1 MYQDD
6 RNEESC
12 TLIDAKRQSLRDYV
26 ACDENKREREF
37 EKRKREKGRVAWT
50 FLLLFLFPAN
60 FLLFTRAHV
69 QGEQRAEVLIAR
81 RTVIYVGCIRNSLG
95 QVADDV

>member
-1 MYQDD
+1 MRNGNRCEITLHAMYISAKE
-6 RNEESC
+6 NLKKGKGKKVESW
-12 TLIDAKRQSLRDYV
+12 S
-26 ACDENKREREF
+26 
-37 EKRKREKGRVAWT
+37 WT

-81 RTVIYVGCIRNSLG
+81 GTVIYVGCIRNSLG

>member
-1 MYQDD
+1 MRNGNRCEITLHAMYI
-6 RNEESC
+6 S
-12 TLIDAKRQSLRDYV
+12 AK
-26 ACDENKREREF
+26 ENLKR
-37 EKRKREKGRVAWT
+37 KKREKGRVAWT

-81 RTVIYVGCIRNSLG
+81 GTVIYVGCIRNSLG